1 MSASEKAETIL
12 LIAKRLL
19 KWAAIALLTVMGG
32 VGGIL
37 GYEHYQEFERN
48 KPRQLTAYAG
58 VALGDSVAQVRY
70 ALGDPESF
78 FEATEKGASN
88 EWIEF
93 PRVFKVG
100 DAESERLLTL
110 STEWRYSDQPTITSV
125 GFDKAGGAVT
135 AISCYSS
142 SVYACPA
149 LLGLRDGDTEE
160 DVLEHLGP
168 PASASIENG
177 RKTMRYP
184 QYNLKLSLEQKKI
197 FMLEVT
203 RSAGER

>member
-19 KWAAIALLTVMGG
+19 KWAAIALLALMGL
-32 VGGIL
+32 VGGFL
-37 GYEHYQEFERN
+37 GYEHYQEFLRN
-48 KPRQLTAYAG
+48 KPRQLTDYAG

-100 DAESERLLTL
+100 DAESEKLLNL
-110 STEWRYSDQPTITSV
+110 SSEWRYSGQNTVTSI

-135 AISCYSS
+135 AIACYSS
-142 SVYACPA
+142 SVYACPT
-149 LLGLRDGDTEE
+149 LLSLQDGDTEE
-160 DVLEHLGP
+160 AVLEHLGP
-168 PASASIENG
+168 PASESIENG
-177 RKTMRYP
+177 RRTMRYP
-184 QYNLKLSLEQKKI
+184 QYNLNLGLERKKV

-203 RSAGER
+203 RSAGEH